1 MKRTIGL
8 VILLSAAALSPAQEM
23 QRVTGSPEKMVTKV
37 ITLKNAN
44 NVSSSVLDGIGLIVK
59 RSGDIV
65 VVTGAPDRVDTAE
78 AILKQL
84 DVPLPPRPVAPPR
97 KSIQLTAYL
106 IVASRSEVQGTPL
119 PKELASAVNQ
129 VASVFPYKSFNLV
142 DAIDLRLTDN
152 TGGYLN
158 GIVPQGQ
165 QTFPNGGKY
174 MLSVN
179 RIALVDGTPDNLL
192 RINKFDLILNDVK
205 LSTDI
210 DLKEGQKVVV
220 GKANIDGSSNAL
232 IVILTA
238 KIVD

>member
-1 MKRTIGL
+1 MKRIVSLLML
-8 VILLSAAALSPAQEM
+8 VGTAAVLQAQEM
-23 QRVTGSPEKMVTKV
+23 PRAVVGPEKLVTKV
-37 ITLKNAN
+37 ITLKNTN
-44 NVSSSVLDGIGLIVK
+44 YVNTSVLEGIGLIVK
-59 RSGDIV
+59 RSGDMV
-65 VVTGAPDRVDTAE
+65 VVTGTPERVDTAE

-84 DVPLPPRPVAPPR
+84 DVAPPPPKPIAPR

-119 PKELASAVNQ
+119 PKELESAVNQ

-152 TGGYLN
+152 TGGLLK

-165 QTFPNGGKY
+165 QTFPHGGAY
-174 MLSVN
+174 MLGVT
-179 RIALVDGTPDNLL
+179 RISLTEGQPELL
-192 RINKFDLILNDVK
+192 RINKFSLDVNDVK
-205 LSTDI
+205 LETDV